1 VVVQQDFSV
10 QIGLVIFSHDGRIQF
25 GWRDIETGEFHS
37 EADGQC
43 IPNVIGAVEFSADVM
58 H

>member
-1 VVVQQDFSV
+1 MHHDFAV
-10 QIGLVIFSHDGRIQF
+10 QIGLVVFSHDGRVQF
-25 GWRDIETGEFHS
+25 GWRDIETGEFHA

-43 IPNVIGAVEFSADVM
+43 ISGVIGAVEFCSDVM

>member
-1 VVVQQDFSV
+1 MSQEFTVEA
-10 QIGLVIFSHDGRIQF
+10 GLVVFSADGRVQF
-25 GWRDIETGEFHS
+25 GWRDLMTGSFHS

-43 IPNVIGAVEFSADVM
+43 ILDAVAAVEFSAVVV

>member
-1 VVVQQDFSV
+1 MHEDFSV
-10 QIGLVIFSHDGRIQF
+10 QIGFVVFSHDGRVQF

-37 EADGQC
+37 EADGQS
-43 IPNVIGAVEFSADVM
+43 ISGVTGAVQFSSDVM

>member
-1 VVVQQDFSV
+1 MHQDFAV
-10 QIGLVIFSHDGRIQF
+10 QIGLVVFSHDGRVQF
-25 GWRDIETGEFHS
+25 GWRDIETGEFHA

-43 IPNVIGAVEFSADVM
+43 IPGVIGAVEFTADVM